1 MYAKPPQ
8 RRIDAVNK
16 FVDYAD
22 NEVYGVLDNTYND
35 IDNLY
40 NAAEN
45 LCNDV
50 SENLKYRS
58 KPTECRAF
66 AKALARL
73 VKRLLRG

>member
-1 MYAKPPQ
+1 MYTEPTQ

-16 FVDYAD
+16 FVDYTD
-22 NEVYGVLDNTYND
+22 NEVYGVLDNPYND

-50 SENLKYRS
+50 SENLK
-58 KPTECRAF
+58 
-66 AKALARL
+66 
-73 VKRLLRG
+73 